1 MAVITIARE
10 FGAGGKT
17 LATKVAEMMGYT
29 VVDEEIVEM
38 VALEANV
45 SAGWVDSVAKETGSE
60 GFVNRMV
67 SKLGPFRKGYVEVAM
82 EKKPGYIDGNLYIHL
97 LHKVVPK
104 IAMQDNVIIVGRGG
118 QYILSDHPNTYHFL
132 MIAELE
138 HRIKFMMENYNLN
151 RKQAQIVVEKQGRR
165 RANLYRSFGKTDY
178 DHPSLYHMVFNMNK
192 LKMEEAARAVCHLV
206 GGDCP
211 A

>member
-17 LATKVAEMMGYT
+17 LATLVAQKLNYT

-38 VALEANV
+38 VAMEANV
-45 SAGWVDSVAKETGSE
+45 SPDWVDSVAKETGSE
-60 GFVNRMV
+60 GMVNRLM

-97 LHKVVPK
+97 LHKVLPK

-118 QYILSDHPNTYHFL
+118 QYLLANHPTAYHFL
-132 MIAELE
+132 MVADLE
-138 HRIKFMMENYNLN
+138 HRIDFMMENYNLN
-151 RKQAQIVVEKQGRR
+151 RKQAQIVVEKQGKRR
-165 RANLYRSFGKTDY
+165 LNLYRHFGKTDY
-178 DHPSLYHMVFNMNK
+178 DRPSLYHMVFNMNK
-192 LKMEEAARAVCHLV
+192 VMMHQAAEAVCQLIA
-206 GGDCP
+206 GSP
-211 A
+211 S